1 MGVVHKEKSTQ
12 NHLQKSFM
20 AISVLVRYKQAQ
32 TCLQTNLKCFRQGAM
47 KFNWGEPER
56 VPQLQYSIRP
66 YDRRVPKRL
75 RKEHGKS
82 HTVSSPL
89 DRRTTF
95 AFPNVYA
102 KNTESPTLWSLLLH
116 VARCDHGEC

>member
-1 MGVVHKEKSTQ
+1 MVG
-12 NHLQKSFM
+12 
-20 AISVLVRYKQAQ
+20 I
-32 TCLQTNLKCFRQGAM
+32 
-47 KFNWGEPER
+47 NWGEPER

-89 DRRTTF
+89 DRTIV

-102 KNTESPTLWSLLLH
+102 KNTESPTLLVVGTVTFSFQKFT
-116 VARCDHGEC
+116 VVTFIARGAM

>member
-1 MGVVHKEKSTQ
+1 MG
-12 NHLQKSFM
+12 LG
-20 AISVLVRYKQAQ
+20 Y
-32 TCLQTNLKCFRQGAM
+32 
-47 KFNWGEPER
+47 WGEPER

-102 KNTESPTLWSLLLH
+102 KNTESPTLLVLH
-116 VARCDHGEC
+116 WTIRSSHSQTFTQRTRKIPHCW